1 MADRTDSLR
10 GMRIAF
16 VVANEGIED
25 VELAQP
31 WEAIETAGGRPEL
44 IAPQPGQASTVN
56 HLSPSRRLPVDS
68 TTDRLSV
75 DAFDAV
81 VIPGGVAN
89 PDRLRMDRPAVS
101 FIRGM
106 VDAGKPAA
114 VICHGPWMLVEAG
127 VVGGRTLTSWPS
139 LRTDIRNAGGRWVDE
154 EVVVCADGP
163 NVLITSRKP
172 DDLPAFC
179 RELTRVFAASQAA
192 RV

>member
-44 IAPQPGQASTVN
+44 IAPQPGQASTLN

>member
-10 GMRIAF
+10 EMRIAF